1 MQEKIVSLESNINS
15 AEQYGR
21 RNNMEI
27 NRIPNSISDGNLES
41 TVINVL
47 SKATNVHVTADDI

>member
-1 MQEKIVSLESNINS
+1 MQETIVSLESKINS

>member
-1 MQEKIVSLESNINS
+1 MQETIVSLESNINS

-27 NRIPNSISDGNLES
+27 NRIPNSISDGNLEW